1 MFMDIRLLLNSYPNQ
16 DVPIEWLWLKADA
29 FVLHMPWILH
39 LCRNSP
45 VPRFNQTSAESTIH
59 ALSLSRF
66 GPENHVRCLSDVRIL
81 FVFLK
86 KLSVIRPY
94 KDEKELSVLSVSLSA
109 DAWVRLQIVKFWE
122 YDQIQKGSWFNDQA
136 KQTELLLLSKSQS
149 QNYCENIIG
158 NTTLPYELWHLDD
171 LKYESSLDSGQG
183 WMKTNMYRAN
193 IGVC

>member
-1 MFMDIRLLLNSYPNQ
+1 M
-16 DVPIEWLWLKADA
+16 
-29 FVLHMPWILH
+29 
-39 LCRNSP
+39 SP
-45 VPRFNQTSAESTIH
+45 SNDFDSKRTPLFCICHGFYIYVEIVRYLASTRR
-59 ALSLSRF
+59 RF

-81 FVFLK
+81 FLFLK

-109 DAWVRLQIVKFWE
+109 DAWVRLKIVKFWE

-183 WMKTNMYRAN
+183 WMKTKKYRAN
-193 IGVC
+193 IGVCSCSPQTRTITNTCLFSSLIQV